1 MARSKKVKT
10 PTAEITRRATKG
22 TSELQQKAS
31 LNYTKDG
38 NLYSNHRR
46 HIHQNH
52 FQWSMLIV
60 RQELKSLPL

>member
-31 LNYTKDG
+31 LNYTKNG
-38 NLYSNHRR
+38 NLYRIIEGMSTRTTSDGPVGPEAFHSS
-46 HIHQNH
+46 
-52 FQWSMLIV
+52 FDDD
-60 RQELKSLPL
+60 